1 MTPAYPL
8 SDFPNT
14 VTRACNDAI
23 NKLQGLRFVATLI
36 ATLVL
41 AAAAQTISAQ
51 EAATQTP
58 SFQAL
63 GQMHGA
69 MRGAGTFANS
79 ISADGSTIVGYAW
92 VCPNGGTTCTSS
104 GKTEA
109 FRWTAA
115 NKYLVPGDLGSSI
128 GSMALA
134 TSANGSVIVGNA
146 PKGQNSFG
154 AFRWTAELGM
164 VALPVS
170 LLFGNAVTSDG
181 SMVAGGDNWWETS
194 GQTGIFGPFA
204 GNPDQTQAY
213 GLTGTVSAPVAVGAA
228 LKGSDANGATFHAF
242 SWTPTGGLQDLGL
255 TTGSERIAIAVS
267 TDKSVVV
274 GEARDASGF
283 WRAFRWTSSTGM
295 QDIGTLGG
303 PESAAYG
310 VSKDGSV
317 IVGTS
322 LTSSLSDSNDA
333 FIWTA
338 TTGVQ
343 SLRAV
348 LRAQGAHTADAWVQV
363 TSAAGVSA
371 NGVVVTGFGLSP
383 RTKAFPFGVWTPFRV
398 VLPVP

>member
-1 MTPAYPL
+1 M
-8 SDFPNT
+8 
-14 VTRACNDAI
+14 
-23 NKLQGLRFVATLI
+23 
-36 ATLVL
+36 L

-63 GQMHGA
+63 GQMPGA

-109 FRWTAA
+109 FRWAAA
-115 NKYLVPGDLGSSI
+115 NKYLVLGDLGSSI

-154 AFRWTAELGM
+154 AFRWTAVLGM

-255 TTGSERIAIAVS
+255 TTGSESIAIAIS

-338 TTGVQ
+338 TTGMQ

-371 NGVVVTGFGLSP
+371 NGVVVMGFGLSP